1 MKKHQDEL
9 LMPLLAGRTLDEQ
22 IGCIKRYGNHAV
34 GSVLRDI
41 VLESSIS
48 LPKPRETA
56 ENLVFFGCY
65 LPFMMPQLLRNYIEI
80 LERLGVEYTYLEK
93 EFCCG
98 EPMMET
104 TTGADLEKSVEAGR
118 EFMLMNRELAE
129 QKGVKT
135 ISYFCIGCAYVA
147 KKYFPND
154 TIRHLYY
161 PDLIIEKLE
170 NKALRVTTT
179 VVGYYEGCHRN
190 YHAFA
195 PEVNLDLARYR
206 KLLDRIEGLEVVD
219 LRHKI
224 CCVDYPEHIIEEA
237 EKRHLDTV
245 LCLCPGCYLRLDALA
260 KGRVQMKYF
269 PEMLL
274 QLLE

>member
-1 MKKHQDEL
+1 MKEQRDEL
-9 LMPLLAGRTLDEQ
+9 VMQLLAGRTLDEQ
-22 IGCIKRYGNHAV
+22 IGYIKRYGNHAV

-41 VLESSIS
+41 VLESSIG

-56 ENLVFFGCY
+56 ENLVFWGCY
-65 LPFMMPQLLRNYIEI
+65 LPFMMPQLLCNYIEI

-98 EPMMET
+98 APMMET

-129 QKGVKT
+129 QKGVKA
-135 ISYFCIGCAYVA
+135 ISYCCIVCTYVA
-147 KKYFPND
+147 RKLFPND

-179 VVGYYEGCHRN
+179 VVGYYEGCHRT

-195 PEVNLDLARYR
+195 PEVNLDLAGYR

-219 LRHKI
+219 LPHKI
-224 CCVDYPEHIIEEA
+224 CCVDYPERIVEEA
-237 EKRHLDTV
+237 ERRHVDTI
-245 LCLCPGCYLRLDALA
+245 LCLCPGCYLRAGAVA

-269 PEMLL
+269 PEL
-274 QLLE
+274 LLELLE